1 MTEHPRTRLSR
12 FALLAVAVLVGTA
25 GLVISGPAAQE
36 PFPTKPV
43 TIWVGFPP
51 GGGTDIP
58 ARALAESAEKILG
71 QKVVVINKPGAG
83 GVVATSEIVRAK
95 PDGYTLMANTDT
107 PITRAPHL
115 RDLDYDPFR
124 DLTYLA
130 QFGRFKLVVLV
141 REGDPLKTWRD
152 VVEWAKKNPG
162 QLTFGTPG
170 IGTTPALIMPRIAA
184 KEGFTFKSVP
194 FAGDAPALTALLGG
208 HVVMSGGASVS
219 AAGYVRAKRLRVLLV
234 SEKEGLDY
242 APDALTFDKLGYDVE
257 TSTSVLIYG
266 PKGIPPAV
274 AERLQ
279 NAFVAAMKT
288 EPFVSVARK
297 TELIVGE
304 RLTGREL
311 MEYLRKVGT
320 NYEALIKEAGL
331 DKSQKK

>member
-1 MTEHPRTRLSR
+1 MKTSR
-12 FALLAVAVLVGTA
+12 SRIAVLAVVVLIATA
-25 GLVISGPAAQE
+25 WVATSRLGAQE
-36 PFPTKPV
+36 SFPTKPV

-51 GGGTDIP
+51 GGSTDIP
-58 ARALAESAEKILG
+58 TRALAESAVKILG

-83 GVVATSEIVRAK
+83 GVVATSEVVKAK

-124 DLTYLA
+124 DLTYIARL
-130 QFGRFKLVVLV
+130 GRFKLVMLV
-141 REGDPLKTWRD
+141 REGGEFKTWRD

-162 QLTFGTPG
+162 QLTVGTPG

-184 KEGFTFKSVP
+184 KEGFTFKTVP
-194 FAGDAPALTALLGG
+194 FAGDAPSLTALLGG

-219 AAGYVRAKRLRVLLV
+219 ATGYVQAKRLRVLLV
-234 SEKEGLDY
+234 DEKGGLDY
-242 APDALTFDKLGYDVE
+242 APEALTFDKVGYDVE
-257 TSTSVLIYG
+257 TSTSVVIYG

-274 AERLQ
+274 AERLEK
-279 NAFVAAMKT
+279 AFVAAMQR

-297 TELIVGE
+297 TELIFGD

-311 MEYLRKVGT
+311 MENLSKVSA
-320 NYEALIKEAGL
+320 NYEELIKQAGL
-331 DKSQKK
+331 YKSEKK